1 MYNIRKLYKKIKKL
15 EKKNKNYIIIGLNKH
30 EIISTDKGSI
40 FMRDNLV
47 KLPLIYNYLKD
58 IQGENKIKEDLLK
71 IIGE

>member
-15 EKKNKNYIIIGLNKH
+15 EKKNKNYIIIALNKH

-58 IQGENKIKEDLLK
+58 IQGENKIKEDILK

>member
-15 EKKNKNYIIIGLNKH
+15 EKHNKNYVIIGINKH

>member
-58 IQGENKIKEDLLK
+58 IQGENKIKDDLLK